1 VRTEAEIR
9 KWLAKLDDKRIDYK
23 LPYQDHISAGI
34 RAGMLRWVLD
44 DKTGDRRVDNGI
56 RDVPH

>member
-1 VRTEAEIR
+1 MRTEAEIR
-9 KWLAKLDDKRIDYK
+9 KWLAKLDDRRIDYK

-44 DKTGDRRVDNGI
+44 DKTGDRRVDNG
-56 RDVPH
+56 